1 MMEEIFNWVMFGWL
15 MNVVIFIICVVVLV
29 IKVFKQD
36 DMEMFIINLEI
47 YKSRM
52 KPLPK
57 AQKWLSWLIPFYGA
71 LKNIIFVGYLILNW
85 RRDTMLVLIEGDEI
99 MEHYRIFKRGGL
111 RAR

>member
-1 MMEEIFNWVMFGWL
+1 MMEEIFNWVMLGWL
-15 MNVVIFIICVVVLV
+15 LNVIAFIICIIVVVV
-29 IKVFKQD
+29 KVFRQD
-36 DMEMFIINLEI
+36 EVEVVKINTDI
-47 YKSRM
+47 YKSKV

-71 LKNIIFVGYLILNW
+71 LKNIIFLGYLIMNW
-85 RRDTMLVLIEGDEI
+85 GRDTMLVLIESDEI

>member
-1 MMEEIFNWVMFGWL
+1 MMEEIFNWIMLGWL
-15 MNVVIFIICVVVLV
+15 LNVIAFTICVLVLV
-29 IKVFKQD
+29 VKVFRQD
-36 DMEMFIINLEI
+36 EVEMFKINTEI

-52 KPLPK
+52 KHLPK
-57 AQKWLSWLIPFYGA
+57 AQKWLSWLVPFYGA
-71 LKNIIFVGYLILNW
+71 LQNIIFIGYLIINW